1 MYVFIT
7 FHPILFWPFHNI
19 IVPTWHHSLMLQM
32 DQMLQHHIRHQHL
45 KNISLH
51 LLKWLLLISHI
62 ILIFPVLEVNSKPML
77 PWLFFQESFPPTRAF
92 LYQPELHTAWSDS
105 VTRILNKIDHNNY
118 SHQTILNSDWF
129 FVLQPCYWYFE
140 GARCQAHTSSCR
152 HRCRWIQACCPWS
165 WFPAPDSP
173 WSQPSGRCKS
183 RVETSDSEESEIWSK
198 IFYYDVLR
206 NITLYFFLD
215 KKGHLFCSFSFNSL
229 VIFLDYAFLNVYS

>member
-105 VTRILNKIDHNNY
+105 VTRILNKIDHNIY

-129 FVLQPCYWYFE
+129 CITTLLLIFW
-140 GARCQAHTSSCR
+140 RSSM
-152 HRCRWIQACCPWS
+152 S
-165 WFPAPDSP
+165 S
-173 WSQPSGRCKS
+173 S
-183 RVETSDSEESEIWSK
+183 
-198 IFYYDVLR
+198 
-206 NITLYFFLD
+206 YFFM
-215 KKGHLFCSFSFNSL
+215 SSPVQVNTSL
-229 VIFLDYAFLNVYS
+229 LSMKLISGSWQSMISTVRKM